1 MTTQPTPQPTQQPST
16 RQSTRQS
23 APRGRTSAAITSG
36 VVVAGVCFAVAV
48 VLELLG
54 TEPGEGQMTDIAAV
68 VDGLVALT
76 PWAWA
81 TLGAYAVVATPV
93 VGLLVTATEYWSV
106 DDRRTVLLALS
117 VVAVLTTSA
126 VVAVLR

>member
-1 MTTQPTPQPTQQPST
+1 MTTQPTT
-16 RQSTRQS
+16 RKS
-23 APRGRTSAAITSG
+23 APRSRTSATITSG
-36 VVVAGVCFAVAV
+36 ALVAGVCFALAV

-54 TEPGEGQMTDIAAV
+54 TEPGAGEMTDVAAV
-68 VDGLVALT
+68 LDGLVTFT

-81 TLGAYAVVATPV
+81 TLGAYVVVVTPV
-93 VGLLVTATEYWSV
+93 VGLLVTATEYWSI

-117 VVAVLTTSA
+117 VVGVLIASA

>member
-1 MTTQPTPQPTQQPST
+1 MTTQPTT
-16 RQSTRQS
+16 RGS
-23 APRGRTSAAITSG
+23 APRGKTSAAITSS
-36 VVVAGVCFAVAV
+36 VIVAGFCFAVAL
-48 VLELLG
+48 VLELMG

-68 VDGLVALT
+68 LDGLVSFM

-81 TLGAYAVVATPV
+81 TLGAYAVVTTPV
-93 VGLLVTATEYWSV
+93 VGLLVTATEYWSI

-117 VVAVLTTSA
+117 VVGVLAVSA